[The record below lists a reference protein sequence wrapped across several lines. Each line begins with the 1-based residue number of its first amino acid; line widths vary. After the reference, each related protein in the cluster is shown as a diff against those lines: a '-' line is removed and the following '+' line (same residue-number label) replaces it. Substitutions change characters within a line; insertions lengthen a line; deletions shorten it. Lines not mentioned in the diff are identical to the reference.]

1 MITHRGRLAAVPGF
15 LPRGDNML
23 RYAATRLVAGIPTLL
38 LVSVFIFSLIHLTP
52 GDPAV
57 LLAGDNATPAQ
68 VEAIRA
74 RLNLDL
80 PLYQQ
85 FWLWFSDAVR
95 LDLGASVYS
104 GKPVTELILQRV
116 EPTLVLTF
124 VTILLTV
131 AIAIPLGAVAAW
143 FANTVIDRFAMGFA
157 VIGFSVPVFAIAY
170 VLVYL
175 FAVKWR
181 VFPVQGYKP
190 LSGGVLATLHSVTLP
205 AIALALVFAAL
216 IARVTRA
223 SVLDALDENYIR
235 TAHAKGLSAP
245 RILFVHALKS
255 VGVPVITVVGI
266 GLATL
271 IGGVVVTESV
281 FNIPGIGRLT
291 VDAITR
297 RDYPLIQGVILFFSV
312 ALILVNL
319 AVDLAYA
326 AIDPR
331 VRG

>member
-1 MITHRGRLAAVPGF
+1 
-15 LPRGDNML
+15 ML
-23 RYAATRLVAGIPTLL
+23 RYIAARLLAGIPTLL

-68 VEAIRA
+68 VEAIRS

-80 PLYQQ
+80 PLWQQ
-85 FWLWFSDAVR
+85 FTIWFTEA
-95 LDLGASVYS
+95 LQGDLGSSVYS
-104 GKPVTELILQRV
+104 GKPVTELIGQRI
-116 EPTLVLTF
+116 EPTLVLSL
-124 VTILLTV
+124 VTLVLTV
-131 AIAIPLGAVAAW
+131 AVAVPLGAVAAW
-143 FANTVIDRFAMGFA
+143 CANTMVDRLAMAFA
-157 VIGFSVPVFAIAY
+157 VIGFSVPVFVIAY
-170 VLVYL
+170 ILVYL
-175 FAVKWR
+175 FAVEWR
-181 VFPVQGYKP
+181 LFPVQGYKP
-190 LSGGVLATLHSVTLP
+190 LSQGWLSTLHSVTLP
-205 AIALALVFAAL
+205 SIALALVFAAL

-235 TAHAKGLSAP
+235 TAHAKGLGPA
-245 RILFVHALKS
+245 RILFVHSLKS
-255 VGVPVITVVGI
+255 VGVPVATVIGI

-297 RDYPLIQGVILFFSV
+297 RDYPVIQGVILFFSV
-312 ALILVNL
+312 SLILVNL
-319 AVDLAYA
+319 LVDLSYA
-326 AIDPR
+326 LIDPR

>member
-1 MITHRGRLAAVPGF
+1 
-15 LPRGDNML
+15 ML
-23 RYAATRLVAGIPTLL
+23 RYAAARLLAGLPTML
-38 LVSVFIFSLIHLTP
+38 LVSVFIFSLVHLTP

-57 LLAGDNATPAQ
+57 LLAGDNSTPAQ
-68 VEAIRA
+68 VEAIRS

-80 PLYQQ
+80 PVWQQ

-104 GKPVTELILQRV
+104 GKPVSELILQRI
-116 EPTLVLTF
+116 EPTLVLSL

-131 AIAIPLGAVAAW
+131 TIAIPLGAVAAW
-143 FANTVIDRFAMGFA
+143 CANTLVDRLAMGFA

-170 VLVYL
+170 VLVYV
-175 FAVKWR
+175 FAVQWR
-181 VFPVQGYKP
+181 VFPVQGYSP
-190 LSGGVLATLHSVTLP
+190 LSDGWLGTLHSVTLP
-205 AIALALVFAAL
+205 AVSLSLVFAAL

-223 SVLDALDENYIR
+223 SVLDALTENYIR
-235 TAHAKGLSAP
+235 TAHAKGLSAM

-255 VGVPVITVVGI
+255 VGVPVATVVGI

-297 RDYPLIQGVILFFSV
+297 RDYPVIQGVILFFS
-312 ALILVNL
+312 ASLILINI
-319 AVDLAYA
+319 AVDLTYA
-326 AIDPR
+326 VIDPR